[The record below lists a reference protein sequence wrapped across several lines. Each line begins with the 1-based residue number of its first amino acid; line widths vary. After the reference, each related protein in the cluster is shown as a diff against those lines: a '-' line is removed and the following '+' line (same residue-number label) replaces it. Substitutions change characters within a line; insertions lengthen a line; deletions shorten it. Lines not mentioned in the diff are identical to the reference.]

1 MDRRQSLIAVS
12 STALVL
18 ACSSVLWSGR
28 TQADDQASG
37 AKSSSGAE
45 VTVQQPAPEVTVKQP
60 PPEVTVQ
67 QSKPEV
73 TVQQGRPDVNV
84 KEGQTQAT
92 SQQPSE
98 QKQAQSSA
106 AVSSQSLAELQG
118 GWRSTKLKGATLRDT
133 QGKDIGKVRD
143 LIISNDGQV
152 SRAVVS
158 TDDRTVQVPFNDLQI
173 SQPDHVVYSG
183 TQPLDQQSAYI
194 PPEGTQAQGG
204 KVPPIVGQEVRDAKG
219 NKVAKVDDLIIAPD
233 GRASV
238 ILSTGGTLGIGG
250 RLVAVPFSSVQL
262 TGEDY
267 LIYNGNK
274 DQLAQLPKFDYDQL
288 KQSVGGA
295 TTGSTQGERQGK
307 TE

>member
-60 PPEVTVQ
+60 PPEVSVQ

-84 KEGQTQAT
+84 KEGQAEVT

-98 QKQAQSSA
+98 QQAQSSA

-118 GWRSTKLKGATLRDT
+118 GWRSTKLKGATLRDA

-152 SRAVVS
+152 SRVVVS

-173 SQPDHVVYSG
+173 SQPDHVVYNG
-183 TQPLDQQSAYI
+183 TQPLDQQPTYI
-194 PPEGTQAQGG
+194 PPQGTQAQNGE
-204 KVPPIVGQEVRDAKG
+204 VPPLVGREVRDAAG
-219 NKVAKVDDLIIAPD
+219 NKVAKVDDLVIAPD

-238 ILSTGGTLGIGG
+238 ILSTGGTLGMGG
-250 RLVAVPFSSVQL
+250 KLVAVPFSSVQL
-262 TGEDY
+262 TAEDY

-274 DQLAQLPKFDYDQL
+274 DQLAQLPEFDYDQL
-288 KQSVGGA
+288 KQNVGGA